1 MKTINAT
8 EAKREFGD
16 MLLKVQSAPV
26 SINKNGKLIAVLV
39 SAEEYEQL
47 ELLKIASLK
56 ASIQVGIDDIKAD
69 RVSDGDSVINR
80 LRERLD

>member
-39 SAEEYEQL
+39 SAEEY
-47 ELLKIASLK
+47 
-56 ASIQVGIDDIKAD
+56 
-69 RVSDGDSVINR
+69 
-80 LRERLD
+80 